1 MCVYMLE
8 TVVPVQVTAGVK
20 VTRLETLHHEAREAG
35 EGARAGRWDQHSK
48 ELGCLIL
55 QIMGSP

>member
-20 VTRLETLHHEAREAG
+20 VTRLEDHSIMRPERQG
-35 EGARAGRWDQHSK
+35 GARAGRWDQHSK
-48 ELGCLIL
+48 ELGCF
-55 QIMGSP
+55 